1 MTEGSIPN
9 NPAQDLEAARQRGR
23 WLSDEEQ
30 AELDRQNQRIQLS
43 QEQDRSLRRRLTLLT
58 AVCVLL
64 PPLWP
69 VAFGLSFYLLFP
81 QTAARIGLVAG
92 VVLLLGGAGCCRCTG
107 PGHTRTAATAVLSQ
121 QQRLQRISQ
130 HTDP

>member
-1 MTEGSIPN
+1 MAEEPR
-9 NPAQDLEAARQRGR
+9 PYHLEQDLQAARERGR

-30 AELDRQNQRIQLS
+30 D
-43 QEQDRSLRRRLTLLT
+43 EQDRQQLQAQQQKEQHLSRRRRLTLLT

-69 VAFGLSFYLLFP
+69 LAFGLSFYLLFP

-92 VVLLLGGAGCCRCTG
+92 IALLLGGLALTVAIALVTLG
-107 PGHTRTAATAVLSQ
+107 L
-121 QQRLQRISQ
+121 LQLLF
-130 HTDP
+130 

>member
-1 MTEGSIPN
+1 MAEEPR
-9 NPAQDLEAARQRGR
+9 PDHLEQDLQAARERGR

-30 AELDRQNQRIQLS
+30 EKQDRQQQQAQLQKDQRLS
-43 QEQDRSLRRRLTLLT
+43 RRHRLTLLT

-69 VAFGLSFYLLFP
+69 LAFGLSFYLLFP

-92 VVLLLGGAGCCRCTG
+92 IVLLLGGLALTVALALVTWG
-107 PGHTRTAATAVLSQ
+107 VLQ
-121 QQRLQRISQ
+121 LLF
-130 HTDP
+130 

>member
-1 MTEGSIPN
+1 MAEEPRTDHLE
-9 NPAQDLEAARQRGR
+9 QDLQAARERGR

-30 AELDRQNQRIQLS
+30 D
-43 QEQDRSLRRRLTLLT
+43 EQDRQQLQAQQQKEQHLSRRRRLTLLT

-69 VAFGLSFYLLFP
+69 LAFGLSFYLLFP

-92 VVLLLGGAGCCRCTG
+92 IALLLGGLALTVAIALVTLG
-107 PGHTRTAATAVLSQ
+107 L
-121 QQRLQRISQ
+121 LQLLF
-130 HTDP
+130 

>member
-1 MTEGSIPN
+1 MAEEPR
-9 NPAQDLEAARQRGR
+9 PDHLEQDLQAARERGR

-30 AELDRQNQRIQLS
+30 D
-43 QEQDRSLRRRLTLLT
+43 EQDRQQLQAQQQKEKHLSRRRRLTLLS

-69 VAFGLSFYLLFP
+69 LAFGLSFYILFP

-92 VVLLLGGAGCCRCTG
+92 IVLLLGGLALTVAIALVTLG
-107 PGHTRTAATAVLSQ
+107 L
-121 QQRLQRISQ
+121 LQLLF
-130 HTDP
+130 

>member
-1 MTEGSIPN
+1 MAEEPR
-9 NPAQDLEAARQRGR
+9 PDHLEQDLQAARERGR

-30 AELDRQNQRIQLS
+30 D
-43 QEQDRSLRRRLTLLT
+43 EQDRQQLQAQQQKEKHLSRRRRLTLLT

-69 VAFGLSFYLLFP
+69 LAFGLSFYLLFP

-92 VVLLLGGAGCCRCTG
+92 IVLLLGGLALTVAIALVTLG
-107 PGHTRTAATAVLSQ
+107 L
-121 QQRLQRISQ
+121 LQLLF
-130 HTDP
+130 

>member
-1 MTEGSIPN
+1 MSAEARPN
-9 NPAQDLEAARQRGR
+9 HLEQDLQAARERGR

-30 AELDRQNQRIQLS
+30 E
-43 QEQDRSLRRRLTLLT
+43 EQDRQQREAQVQKEQQLSRRRRLTLLT

-69 VAFGLSFYLLFP
+69 LAFGLSFYLLFP

-92 VVLLLGGAGCCRCTG
+92 IALLLGGLALTV
-107 PGHTRTAATAVLSQ
+107 VLA
-121 QQRLQRISQ
+121 LVTWGVL
-130 HTDP
+130 HLLF

>member
-1 MTEGSIPN
+1 MAEEPR
-9 NPAQDLEAARQRGR
+9 PDHLEQDLQAARERGR

-30 AELDRQNQRIQLS
+30 D
-43 QEQDRSLRRRLTLLT
+43 EQDRQQLQAQQQMEQHLSRRRRLTLLT

-69 VAFGLSFYLLFP
+69 LAFGLSFYLLFP

-92 VVLLLGGAGCCRCTG
+92 IVLLLGGLALTG
-107 PGHTRTAATAVLSQ
+107 AIALVTLGL
-121 QQRLQRISQ
+121 LQLLF
-130 HTDP
+130 